1 MRVVAQRVSKAS
13 VSVENQVVG
22 AITQGL
28 FLLVG
33 FTQSDTKEIVDAM
46 VHKVTHLRIFN
57 DVKGV
62 MNESVLDQQLAILSV
77 SQFTLYADSS
87 KGHRPSY
94 IQAAKPDWANE
105 LYMYFNQQLAQHVP
119 VETGMFGADMSIE
132 LTLDGPVTIDLEKN

>member
-57 DVKGV
+57 DAKGV

-105 LYMYFNQQLAQHVP
+105 LYLYFNQQLAQHVH